1 MNIVFRVDSSTQI
14 GAGHLMRC
22 LTLADELK
30 KQAHNIVF
38 ICRELNGNLISLIKH
53 KVLTLPVTQ
62 GFLSNDFYLNWLGAT
77 QEDDAKQTI
86 EVLSKNIDLLI
97 VDSYGLGE
105 LWHQQLRKFTQK
117 IMVIDDLA
125 NRQFDCDILL
135 NQNLGSKKEEYVDK
149 VSESCQLL
157 LGCDYALLRSE
168 FVEFRGEVLAK
179 RQQTKVIKHILISM
193 GGSDSKNL
201 TYEVLQQLDNNF
213 NIIVVLGS
221 VSPHNEMIE
230 NYAKNKKNIKV
241 IIDADNMAELMFNAD
256 LAIGAGGSTSW
267 ERCCLALPTLLFVTA
282 ENQRKIV
289 QNLEKLGAV
298 KIVKQLKD
306 DLKILIDNFA
316 FWQEMSQ
323 KSQTICDGLG
333 VKKVGS
339 VCS

>member
-1 MNIVFRVDSSTQI
+1 
-14 GAGHLMRC
+14 
-22 LTLADELK
+22 
-30 KQAHNIVF
+30 
-38 ICRELNGNLISLIKH
+38 
-53 KVLTLPVTQ
+53 
-62 GFLSNDFYLNWLGAT
+62 
-77 QEDDAKQTI
+77 
-86 EVLSKNIDLLI
+86 LI

-105 LWHQQLRKFTQK
+105 LWHQHLRKFTQK